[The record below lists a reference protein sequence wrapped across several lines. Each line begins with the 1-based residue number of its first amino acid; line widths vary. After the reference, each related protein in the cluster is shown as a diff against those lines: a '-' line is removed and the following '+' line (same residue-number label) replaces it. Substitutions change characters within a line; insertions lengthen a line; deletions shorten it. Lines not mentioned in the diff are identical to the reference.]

1 VAIPCKLS
9 KNIYGGKLYVNFSLT
24 QEAISFCRDGADVRG
39 YFAWSLLDNFEWA
52 MGYSKRF
59 GLVYVDYKNKQKRY
73 PKASA
78 LWYSQ
83 LLSQDPNER
92 TGLAAS

>member
-1 VAIPCKLS
+1 
-9 KNIYGGKLYVNFSLT
+9 
-24 QEAISFCRDGADVRG
+24 
-39 YFAWSLLDNFEWA
+39 
-52 MGYSKRF
+52 
-59 GLVYVDYKNKQKRY
+59 VDYKNKQKRY